1 MIKFIGDILLCV
13 VLGILLSWSWVAV
26 TIEREYNPVFIAVV
40 AMMISFMVPIR
51 LLKWIYKEELEEL
64 ESERPEE

>member
-13 VLGILLSWSWVAV
+13 VSGILISWSWVAV

>member
-1 MIKFIGDILLCV
+1 MIKFISDILLCV

>member
-51 LLKWIYKEELEEL
+51 LLKWIYKEELAKL
-64 ESERPEE
+64 KSERPEE